1 MSPVVVSGRALEIAE
16 KKVRFQSEE
25 NLGEKYTVR
34 KRKKIN
40 NPGNSSHA
48 GIELFHRNVSVLD
61 IVHRIKKSVVIV
73 FCHFLQKLPNRKRGL
88 VIQLPGNSTLM

>member
-1 MSPVVVSGRALEIAE
+1 MLSVVEHWKLQKRKLGL
-16 KKVRFQSEE
+16 QSEE

-48 GIELFHRNVSVLD
+48 GSELFHRNVSVLD

-73 FCHFLQKLPNRKRGL
+73 FCHFLQKTP
-88 VIQLPGNSTLM
+88 